1 LGRLADRIGR
11 GRVFVGG
18 HLALLLAYGL
28 LLVGGSGGWLPYAV
42 LLLHGGFYAATDG
55 VLMAAAAGAVPEEHR
70 GGGLALVQT
79 GQALARFA
87 ASLGFGAAWTVW
99 GARPALA
106 VAAALL
112 AVAVCVSVR
121 LLPAGDD

>member
-1 LGRLADRIGR
+1 
-11 GRVFVGG
+11 
-18 HLALLLAYGL
+18 
-28 LLVGGSGGWLPYAV
+28 
-42 LLLHGGFYAATDG
+42 
-55 VLMAAAAGAVPEEHR
+55 MAEAAGAVPEEHR

-106 VAAALL
+106 VAAVLL
-112 AVAVCVSVR
+112 AVAVAGCAR
-121 LLPAGDD
+121 LRPDGT